1 MNIREYV
8 KENGFRI
15 EIVADHGMQTDDDN
29 WQHHAYTLK
38 LHGVDGETMETPW
51 MQGAA
56 ITKSPTDTVAEV
68 VDSLI
73 SDVWSY
79 EDARS
84 FEDWAGE
91 FGYDTDSR
99 KAEKSYNEIGAM
111 APDVIRV
118 MGGPEN
124 FEHVATEID
133 RL

>member
-8 KENGFRI
+8 AEKGFSVEVI
-15 EIVADHGMQTDDDN
+15 EDRGILTDDDN
-29 WQHHAYTLK
+29 WQHYAYTLK
-38 LHGVDGETMETPW
+38 LTGADDESMITPW
-51 MQGAA
+51 MQGLGHDSKV
-56 ITKSPTDTVAEV
+56 IDVAEV

-79 EDARS
+79 REAGS

-91 FGYDTDSR
+91 YGYDTDSR

-111 APDVIRV
+111 ADDVIRV
-118 MGGPEN
+118 MGGAEQ
-124 FEHVATEID
+124 FEYVATEIE